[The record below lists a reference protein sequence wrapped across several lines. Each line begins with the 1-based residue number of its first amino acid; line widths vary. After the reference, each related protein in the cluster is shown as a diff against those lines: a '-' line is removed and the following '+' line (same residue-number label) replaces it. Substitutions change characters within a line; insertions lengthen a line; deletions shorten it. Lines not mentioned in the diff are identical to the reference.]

1 MEKKRYLVGGNW
13 KSNGSVIF
21 VNDIINKHINKMKF
35 DEHKLD
41 VVVAPMMI
49 HVPPAKA
56 MLTSNI
62 QVGVQNVA
70 AAPKGE
76 QTGEVKAEQIKD
88 FGVNWAIVG
97 HSERRQHLKETD
109 EIVATKIQRCQ
120 ENALNAIICI
130 GEQLEERESGH
141 THDVLKVQLDAL
153 KTSIKDWSK
162 VVIAYE
168 PVWAIGTGK
177 TATPEIAQE
186 AHEFIRKWI

>member
-1 MEKKRYLVGGNW
+1 MEKKRYLVGANW

-21 VNDIINKHINKMKF
+21 VNDMINKHLNKMKF

-41 VVVAPMMI
+41 VVVAPMII
-49 HVPPAKA
+49 HVPPTKA
-56 MLTSNI
+56 MLTQNI
-62 QVGVQNVA
+62 QVCAQNVA
-70 AAPKGE
+70 SAPKGE
-76 QTGEVKAEQIKD
+76 QTGEVKAEQVKD

-97 HSERRQHLKETD
+97 HSERRQHFKETD
-109 EIVATKIQRCQ
+109 EIVAMKVQRCQ
-120 ENALNAIICI
+120 EHALNAIVCI

-153 KTSIKDWSK
+153 KASIKDWTK
-162 VVIAYE
+162 IVIAYE